1 MHLDWVG
8 YMLLSRERYRLKI
21 TKQTTAKRFSLALSS
36 KKTERSSGAESKL
49 SFASCYPLFH
59 QHLSARPLAAD
70 GIGTRGGGKQ
80 EFFAA
85 CLLPISCTS
94 PDTSSLLTSRPS
106 SPLSPPFLLRFTLQS
121 PIPLRLLFFHPT
133 HPLRPT
139 SDPSIKGAIS
149 LSSYIPFSPL
159 FPSSP
164 LPTPFSIT
172 LFCLPLFS

>member
-106 SPLSPPFLLRFTLQS
+106 SPLSSLPPPVHA
-121 PIPLRLLFFHPT
+121 PISNSTPSSLFP
-133 HPLRPT
+133 
-139 SDPSIKGAIS
+139 SDPSLTTDLRPIH
-149 LSSYIPFSPL
+149 
-159 FPSSP
+159 
-164 LPTPFSIT
+164 
-172 LFCLPLFS
+172 

>member
-70 GIGTRGGGKQ
+70 GIGTRGGGGKQ

-106 SPLSPPFLLRFTLQS
+106 SPLSSLPPPVHA
-121 PIPLRLLFFHPT
+121 PISNSTPSSLFP
-133 HPLRPT
+133 
-139 SDPSIKGAIS
+139 SDPSLTTDLRPIH
-149 LSSYIPFSPL
+149 
-159 FPSSP
+159 
-164 LPTPFSIT
+164 
-172 LFCLPLFS
+172 